1 MIFGLLAGSFLAC
14 GDKDTTEET
23 VEEAACETVI
33 DETNPASGAADFYI
47 LNDIVFELN
56 EEDTTAVLSLVD
68 ASGAAVSGTSS
79 VDGSTITFT
88 PDAALAPSTGY
99 TASLSYCHPE
109 SPADIAFTTS
119 DLGSALSGSIA
130 GNTYAVDI
138 SSGTFVKPAGVGAL
152 LGDAFSNNILIGI
165 LDDSGDAL
173 EVRGAISIE
182 GVYDQDMCSETLDDF
197 PAADFSDSPYFEIP
211 EGDLTLTLMGFTA
224 TIYDLSVSGMFA
236 ADGSYFGGGELRGNL
251 DARDLVN
258 IIADLIEVESADDIC
273 GLVAGFGVPCE
284 PCTDGEVYC
293 VGVEVV
299 DLVAQNTNTEVV
311 PVTADDIAANAE
323 CAQD

>member
-88 PDAALAPSTGY
+88 PDAPLAPSTGY

-109 SPADIAFTTS
+109 SPADISFTTS
-119 DLGSALSGSIA
+119 DLGNALSGSIA

-165 LDDSGDAL
+165 VDDSGDAL

-182 GVYDQDMCSETLDDF
+182 GEYTQDMC
-197 PAADFSDSPYFEIP
+197 
-211 EGDLTLTLMGFTA
+211 
-224 TIYDLSVSGMFA
+224 
-236 ADGSYFGGGELRGNL
+236 
-251 DARDLVN
+251 
-258 IIADLIEVESADDIC
+258 
-273 GLVAGFGVPCE
+273 
-284 PCTDGEVYC
+284 
-293 VGVEVV
+293 
-299 DLVAQNTNTEVV
+299 
-311 PVTADDIAANAE
+311 
-323 CAQD
+323 